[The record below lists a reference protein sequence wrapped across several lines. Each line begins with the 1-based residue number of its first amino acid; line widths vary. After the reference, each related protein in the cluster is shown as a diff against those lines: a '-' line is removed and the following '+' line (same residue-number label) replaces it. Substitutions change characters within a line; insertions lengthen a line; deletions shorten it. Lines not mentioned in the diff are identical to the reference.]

1 MQLEKGSFS
10 MAWLVF
16 EALLALAIIVFI
28 MVWTLKTRTDTPL
41 EGDAEPKS
49 VESSPTEQAKADAGD
64 DAR

>member
-1 MQLEKGSFS
+1 

-41 EGDAEPKS
+41 SSDEQPKPVETAEPGNA
-49 VESSPTEQAKADAGD
+49 QAKEGEEP
-64 DAR
+64 R

>member
-1 MQLEKGSFS
+1 

-41 EGDAEPKS
+41 SSDEQPKS
-49 VESSPTEQAKADAGD
+49 VETAEPGKAQAREGEDS
-64 DAR
+64 R